1 MFKIFLSSLAADMV
15 ISYQVHSC
23 QGRIRL
29 RLTVQLK
36 PKLDAMMII
45 VSSVSS
51 ERLETLH

>member
-45 VSSVSS
+45 VSS